1 MRGYQSEESHI
12 RKVFQSMVEL
22 LFQDIPFS
30 RKAEEAKERICD
42 KLQGLWE
49 KEEGEKSPLETVE
62 RILEKANQLE
72 KAGILAGYSKE
83 ELAQLTA
90 KEDLK
95 DEKKLR
101 RFSTNTSAIS

>member
-49 KEEGEKSPLETVE
+49 KEEGGKKVLWKRWREFRKSE
-62 RILEKANQLE
+62 
-72 KAGILAGYSKE
+72 SC
-83 ELAQLTA
+83 
-90 KEDLK
+90 
-95 DEKKLR
+95 
-101 RFSTNTSAIS
+101 

>member
-62 RILEKANQLE
+62 RRTGA
-72 KAGILAGYSKE
+72 ADSK
-83 ELAQLTA
+83 
-90 KEDLK
+90 
-95 DEKKLR
+95 R
-101 RFSTNTSAIS
+101 RFEG

>member
-49 KEEGEKSPLETVE
+49 KEEVWEKWEQAVKSESVGKGGNFGRIFE
-62 RILEKANQLE
+62 RRTGA
-72 KAGILAGYSKE
+72 ADSK
-83 ELAQLTA
+83 
-90 KEDLK
+90 
-95 DEKKLR
+95 R
-101 RFSTNTSAIS
+101 RFEG

>member
-49 KEEGEKSPLETVE
+49 KRRGGKKSSGNGGENFRKSESVGKGGNFGRIFE
-62 RILEKANQLE
+62 RRTGA
-72 KAGILAGYSKE
+72 ADSK
-83 ELAQLTA
+83 
-90 KEDLK
+90 
-95 DEKKLR
+95 R
-101 RFSTNTSAIS
+101 RFEG